1 MFNEIENPFS
11 VTKAIEFSDSE
22 IFQYWVDLYVDKDN
36 NIEFLLNPSEYL
48 PKYIIGSRGCGKTH
62 LLRYFSTQ
70 SKLLK
75 YNNNVRK
82 LLKDEKYIGI
92 YNTFS
97 ILNSSKFKGDY
108 LSFEQWQ
115 QIFNIYFELYLT
127 EILLNDIK
135 KLINITG
142 EKITNSFFG
151 DVKKLFINHD
161 ALIFQNIDELI
172 SHIIGEKNKIEKELI
187 NATFNRKFSYD
198 SININ
203 FISGE
208 FVISLANLIKE
219 KIELFDDIKF
229 IFILDEYDKLL
240 DWQKIYINTLV
251 WDKKPPITFWIGART
266 YGYNSRQTL
275 TGATLKSGSD
285 FQEILLDDYIREN
298 KNYKEFS
305 KQLVVKRLEKYYS
318 ERQKVDSKL
327 ILENFIS
334 KFIVYD
340 EKLIIKELIEKVK
353 DKEYVHVRDLK
364 FSLKKE
370 KDVIKNQLSIKENDL
385 DFNDKINDYIE
396 GIITN
401 LVSETEDN
409 PIIQK
414 YNFFYFYKL
423 WFQNRNNKKINF
435 LNLSVEVN
443 KNCIDYMNG
452 KDSYHKVIN
461 EKWKKDL
468 ISQLLIENRLK
479 NFEYTGF
486 DSFIELSN
494 GNVRSLILLLKNTIE
509 NSSIRGEKPLEDNG
523 FISIDSQYLSAY
535 RVAEWY
541 YNDAEIF
548 GDEAKKLYSSIK
560 KLTDYLKLYRASNN
574 LPEKNVL
581 GFYFREKEVSVEV
594 SECIKL
600 LEEYSFL
607 IKSDNGRKEKS
618 GIGIEESKYYLNPIM
633 SPLWNLSMV
642 VGGTPLFTSDLMKVI
657 FDLKH
662 NDLFE
667 KTYKDRKSE
676 LNAPFVNNNQNNSP
690 TIFDK
695 HE

>member
-22 IFQYWVDLYVDKDN
+22 IFQYWVDFYVEKDN
-36 NIEFLLNPSEYL
+36 KIEFLLNPSEYL

-70 SKLLK
+70 SQLLK
-75 YNNNVRK
+75 YGNNVKK
-82 LLKDEKYIGI
+82 LLNDEKYIGI

-108 LSFEQWQ
+108 LNNQQWQ

-135 KLINITG
+135 KLINLAEVQI
-142 EKITNSFFG
+142 SSLFFG
-151 DVKKLFINHD
+151 EVKKLFINQD
-161 ALIFQNIDELI
+161 SLYFENIEELI
-172 SHIIGEKNKIEKELI
+172 LHIVSEKNKIEKELI
-187 NATFNRKFSYD
+187 NATFNRKFNYD
-198 SININ
+198 LININ

-208 FVISLANLIKE
+208 FVLSLANLLKE
-219 KIELFDDIKF
+219 KIELFNDVKF

-240 DWQKIYINTLV
+240 EWQKIYINTLV

-266 YGYNSRQTL
+266 YGYKSRQTL

-285 FQEILLDDYIREN
+285 FQEILLDDYIRKN

-318 ERQKVDSKL
+318 DRQKIDSKL
-327 ILENFIS
+327 ILENFTS

-340 EKLIIKELIEKVK
+340 EKMIIKDLNEKVR
-353 DKEYVHVRDLK
+353 DKEYAHVRDLK
-364 FSLKKE
+364 DSLKKE
-370 KDVIKNQLSIKENDL
+370 KDVIKNQLSIKENDP
-385 DFNDKINDYIE
+385 DFNDKVNDYIE
-396 GIITN
+396 NIITN
-401 LVSETEDN
+401 LVLETVDN

-423 WFQNRNNKKINF
+423 WFQNRNDKKINF
-435 LNLSVEVN
+435 LQLSKKVN
-443 KNCIDYMNG
+443 KNCIDYING
-452 KDSYHKVIN
+452 RDSYLKTIN

-468 ISQLLIENRLK
+468 ISQLLTENRLK
-479 NFEYTGF
+479 NFEYIGF

-523 FISIDSQYLSAY
+523 CISIDSQYLSAY

-560 KLTDYLKLYRASNN
+560 KLTDYLKLYRTSNN
-574 LPEKNVL
+574 LPETNVL
-581 GFYFREKEVSVEV
+581 GFYYREKDVSVEV

-600 LEEYSFL
+600 LQEYSFL

-618 GIGIEESKYYLNPIM
+618 GIGIEESKYYLNPVM
-633 SPLWNLSMV
+633 SPLWNLPMV
-642 VGGTPLFTSDLMKVI
+642 VRGTPLFTNDLMKVI
-657 FDLKH
+657 FDLRF
-662 NDLFE
+662 NDLFD
-667 KTYKDRKSE
+667 KNYRDRKSE
-676 LNAPFVNNNQNNSP
+676 LNAPFISNDNNNSL
-690 TIFDK
+690 TIFDV